1 MKLDIIKRFD
11 SGQSKAT
18 IDIALGLNDS
28 TVRQILSKP
37 KEYIEQGK
45 VASTTFSMQCTR
57 SRSPILV
64 EMENLLITSLED
76 CSQKRILIG
85 TKNIMV
91 KALRLFSSLKENKF
105 KGDNATFS
113 ASRGWF
119 KARTGMHNVKLTFLA
134 KNEGSQL
141 RYRISK
147 DQLTLLLGG
156 KAKGDFKLKPMFI

>member
-37 KEYIEQGK
+37 KEYLEQGK
-45 VASTTFSMQCTR
+45 VASTTFSMQCTK

-64 EMENLLITSLED
+64 EMENLLITRLED
-76 CSQKRILIG
+76 CSQKRIPIG

-91 KALRLFSSLKENKF
+91 KALRLFSSLKEKNS
-105 KGDNATFS
+105 KGITPYFLPAES
-113 ASRGWF
+113 GLKSL
-119 KARTGMHNVKLTFLA
+119 KLEL
-134 KNEGSQL
+134 EC
-141 RYRISK
+141 I
-147 DQLTLLLGG
+147 
-156 KAKGDFKLKPMFI
+156 M